1 MAPQALALLALL
13 SLGIL
18 AAPLTAEAQQTEK
31 VHRIGYLDPAPLS
44 WPSPTWLRT
53 ALGELGWFEKRN
65 FVFEV
70 RSANYKLDRL
80 TAYADELARLKVDVI
95 VTRGTAAALAARRAT
110 GTIPIVFLAVP
121 DPIGAGLVTNLARP
135 EGNVTG
141 LTDATEQTA
150 AKQLELLKEV
160 LPRLSRVEVLWLGAT
175 KPDEVVWGR
184 VLAAGRELGIQLGS
198 TAVSDGQ
205 ALERALGTLRRSP
218 PGAALVLG
226 QEWEAGYMIALGD
239 FALKQRLPMA
249 STAAYLVWNG
259 GLMSYTRSSAAE
271 NGRAAQYVDR
281 ILRGARPGELP
292 VEQPTTFDLLINTTT
307 AKALG
312 LKLPP
317 SLLFRAT
324 QVIE

>member
-1 MAPQALALLALL
+1 MAPQALALIGLL
-13 SLGIL
+13 SLGVL
-18 AAPLTAEAQQTEK
+18 AAPVAGYAQGK

-95 VTRGTAAALAARRAT
+95 VTRGTDAALAAKRAT
-110 GTIPIVFLAVP
+110 GTIPIVFLAVA
-121 DPIGAGLVTNLARP
+121 DPVGAGLVTNLARP

-150 AKQLELLKEV
+150 AKQLELLKEA
-160 LPRLSRVEVLWLGAT
+160 LPRLSRVEVLWLGAV
-175 KPDEVVWGR
+175 KPNEVVWGR
-184 VLAAGRELGIQLGS
+184 LLAAGRELGIQLGS
-198 TAVSDGQ
+198 TAVPDRQ

-226 QEWEAGYMIALGD
+226 AEWEAGHMTTLGD

-249 STAAYLVWNG
+249 SNAAYLAWSG

-271 NGRAAQYVDR
+271 TGRAAQYVDR

-292 VEQPTTFDLLINTTT
+292 VEQPTTFDLLLNTTT
-307 AKALG
+307 AKTLG

-317 SLLFRAT
+317 SLVFRAT